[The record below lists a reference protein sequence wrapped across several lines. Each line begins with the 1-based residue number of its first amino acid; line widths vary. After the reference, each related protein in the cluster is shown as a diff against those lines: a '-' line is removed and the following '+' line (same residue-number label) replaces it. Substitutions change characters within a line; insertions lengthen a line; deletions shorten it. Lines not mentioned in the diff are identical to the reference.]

1 MPGHAKKQHSENE
14 EAANTPEH
22 DSSRKATNKIRNYL
36 LNDRHKSGD
45 LMSLQT
51 AKKTTNEI
59 KVLARNILPCLVLRL
74 GEPLVILALTFS
86 ALLVTAARAT
96 TLLDPEPLPS
106 TTLFGRALAGIGDV
120 NGDRVTD
127 LAVGAPYQDGEF
139 DNIDAGFGPPQNVG
153 KVWIL
158 SGANLSVITVLN
170 DPQFQQVQDLKFG
183 GQFGTS
189 LAAAGD
195 VNGDGI
201 QDVLVGTP
209 NHGPGS
215 EGPFNTG
222 RAFVM
227 NGKSDKVLLTLDD
240 PTPQENARVGT
251 SVASLGDVNADGKPD
266 FLVGVPGKDVGDE
279 FSTVGVAYIYSGAD
293 GSVIRTLNDPAAD
306 EGARFG
312 FAVAKAGDVDGDGV
326 SDALIGAPGHSE
338 AFVFSGRT
346 GSLIF
351 TIPSPAAE
359 KLPSFGY
366 AVAGGKDVNNDGKPD
381 FVIGAPLLKNSQGGV
396 FIFNGSDGTLSRRLR
411 IPTSQKSARAGASVA
426 AIDDVTGDGRPDI
439 MVGVPD
445 QDVGGRINAGETLIF
460 SGANGALFQ
469 TLTSATPQAF
479 AGFGSALA
487 GVDFDGDGIP
497 TPVVGVP
504 FQNADLID
512 PEDGDLVT
520 HLQIGQIEIQ

>member
-1 MPGHAKKQHSENE
+1 MN
-14 EAANTPEH
+14 
-22 DSSRKATNKIRNYL
+22 L
-36 LNDRHKSGD
+36 LSG
-45 LMSLQT
+45 
-51 AKKTTNEI
+51 KKTTNEI
-59 KVLARNILPCLVLRL
+59 KFLPWRIIPRCASVA
-74 GEPLVILALTFS
+74 ILALMFS
-86 ALLVTAARAT
+86 ALFVTAVEAT
-96 TLLDPEPLPS
+96 TLLDPEPEDS
-106 TTLFGRALAGIGDV
+106 TTLFGRGIAVIGDV
-120 NGDRVTD
+120 NGDGVTD
-127 LAVGAPYQDGEF
+127 LAVGAAYQDGDF
-139 DNIDAGFGPPQNVG
+139 GNIDAGFGPPQNVG
-153 KVWIL
+153 KVWVL
-158 SGANLSVITVLN
+158 SGANLRVITVLN
-170 DPQFQQVQDLKFG
+170 DPQFQEIQALKFG
-183 GQFGTS
+183 GQFGTT

-201 QDVLVGTP
+201 PDVLVGTP
-209 NHGPGS
+209 NHTPQS
-215 EGPFNTG
+215 DGPFNVG

-227 NGKSDKVLLTLDD
+227 DGRSDTVLLTLND
-240 PTPQENARVGT
+240 PTPQENARAGQ
-251 SVASLGDVNADGKPD
+251 SVATLGDVNADGKPD
-266 FLVGVPGKDVGDE
+266 FLVGVPGKDVGEE
-279 FSTVGVAYIYSGAD
+279 FTIVGVAYIYSGAD
-293 GSVIRTLNDPAAD
+293 GSLIRTLNHPAEEEDAQ
-306 EGARFG
+306 FG
-312 FAVAKAGDVDGDGV
+312 FAVANAGDVDGDGV

-396 FIFNGSDGTLSRRLR
+396 FIFNGSDGTSSRRLR

-445 QDVGGRINAGETLIF
+445 QDVGGRINAGKTLIF
-460 SGANGALFQ
+460 SGADGALFQ

-479 AGFGSALA
+479 AGFGFTVAA
-487 GVDFDGDGIP
+487 ADFDGDGIP
-497 TPVVGVP
+497 TPIVGVP

-520 HLQIGQIEIQ
+520 HLQVGQIEIQ

>member
-1 MPGHAKKQHSENE
+1 M
-14 EAANTPEH
+14 
-22 DSSRKATNKIRNYL
+22 D
-36 LNDRHKSGD
+36 
-45 LMSLQT
+45 
-51 AKKTTNEI
+51 
-59 KVLARNILPCLVLRL
+59 
-74 GEPLVILALTFS
+74 
-86 ALLVTAARAT
+86 
-96 TLLDPEPLPS
+96 
-106 TTLFGRALAGIGDV
+106 GR
-120 NGDRVTD
+120 
-127 LAVGAPYQDGEF
+127 
-139 DNIDAGFGPPQNVG
+139 
-153 KVWIL
+153 
-158 SGANLSVITVLN
+158 
-170 DPQFQQVQDLKFG
+170 
-183 GQFGTS
+183 
-189 LAAAGD
+189 
-195 VNGDGI
+195 
-201 QDVLVGTP
+201 
-209 NHGPGS
+209 
-215 EGPFNTG
+215 
-222 RAFVM
+222 
-227 NGKSDKVLLTLDD
+227 SDTVLLTLDD

-279 FSTVGVAYIYSGAD
+279 FSRVGVAYIYSGAD
-293 GSVIRTLNDPAAD
+293 GSLIRTLNDPAAD
-306 EGARFG
+306 EDARFG
-312 FAVAKAGDVDGDGV
+312 FAVANAGDVDGDGV

-479 AGFGSALA
+479 AGFGFALA
-487 GVDFDGDGIP
+487 AADFDGDGIP
-497 TPVVGVP
+497 TPIVGVP